1 MCIADVFRKKPV
13 FLDKNWEPDVIFF
26 RVNIFKMYSFYFSG
40 FKVTVECSRDRV
52 FKDEEYA
59 R

>member
-1 MCIADVFRKKPV
+1 MSSERNLKAV

-26 RVNIFKMYSFYFSG
+26 HVNIFKMYSFNFSG
-40 FKVTVECSRDRV
+40 FKVTLECSRDRV

>member
-1 MCIADVFRKKPV
+1 MSSERNLKTV
-13 FLDKNWEPDVIFF
+13 FLDKNWEPDVIFSH
-26 RVNIFKMYSFYFSG
+26 VKIFKMYSFYFSG